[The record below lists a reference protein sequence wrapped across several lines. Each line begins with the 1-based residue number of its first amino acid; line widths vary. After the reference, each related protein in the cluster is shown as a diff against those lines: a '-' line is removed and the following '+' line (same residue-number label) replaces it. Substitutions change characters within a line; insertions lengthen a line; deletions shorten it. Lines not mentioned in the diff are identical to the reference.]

1 MTLTPMRR
9 VILESPYAGN
19 VDLNIQYAR
28 AAVSDSLHRG
38 ESPIASH
45 LLYTQD
51 GILDDDI
58 PNERRLGIDAGLA
71 WMEVAE
77 AVVFYIDLGMSEGMK
92 GAKARAVEIGK
103 PCEERFIWRAVSIVP
118 RDENTGWIE

>member
-1 MTLTPMRR
+1 MTRTPMRR

-51 GILDDDI
+51 GILEDAI
-58 PNERRLGIDAGLA
+58 PNERRLGIAAGHA
-71 WMEVAE
+71 WMEVAD
-77 AVVFYIDLGMSEGMK
+77 AVVFYVDLDMSEGMK
-92 GAKARAVEIGK
+92 AAKERAAEMGK
-103 PCEERFIWRAVSIVP
+103 RCEERFIWRA
-118 RDENTGWIE
+118 EETETGNA